1 MIVKKGQILAGTEF
15 SQQQKKLIFICY
27 IISSHM
33 EKRPLEYGSK
43 PRKLTEICASCT
55 ANTYLLRS
63 GLKQASHFMCPSANE
78 SGYN

>member
-1 MIVKKGQILAGTEF
+1 
-15 SQQQKKLIFICY
+15 
-27 IISSHM
+27 M

-63 GLKQASHFMCPSANE
+63 GLKQASHFMCQSADE
-78 SGYN
+78 SGHN